1 MVDKEVSEEAERKNH
16 GVCMRETNIQ
26 TFYRRRE
33 YGGFYQVTKVVGPI
47 TRTKIGGEEGRV
59 KEITVYNIKKLIW
72 SSSLA
77 LCRKVESLIH
87 T

>member
-47 TRTKIGGEEGRV
+47 TWPRTGRG
-59 KEITVYNIKKLIW
+59 
-72 SSSLA
+72 
-77 LCRKVESLIH
+77 RG
-87 T
+87 